1 MYISPTRGEQHV
13 PSNLI
18 RVDEHDEGLIHTSGH
33 LDEANTAALRFG
45 YKDVNDYT
53 NRVRSGNVDK
63 DVESASTH
71 LISTRMPYTH
81 HIDIIPGE
89 PGWRNEHD
97 AFTAKLIA
105 AEHDPH
111 WGYTVED
118 AKWQAFGDDTQSSNF
133 REAMGELRHRVRGV
147 LRDPSSPRARE
158 IMEHALANPVHQP
171 QLRGWDPERFSPQF
185 LKIIQQSRRGHDV
198 AEDVVDLSTGTWAK
212 IHPDENPSR
221 INDITEHNLIGKKR
235 KEIAEHNKRY
245 EALSK
250 PANDAKL
257 NAEWFYRTNPDVDR
271 MDDEG
276 NVINKPDWKACST
289 NTRYG
294 SFSHGSNNCA
304 CNGGNC

>member
-1 MYISPTRGEQHV
+1 MGNVASTHPVFSNKRMYISPTRGEQHV

-212 IHPDENPSR
+212 IHPDEYFP
-221 INDITEHNLIGKKR
+221 T
-235 KEIAEHNKRY
+235 
-245 EALSK
+245 
-250 PANDAKL
+250 
-257 NAEWFYRTNPDVDR
+257 
-271 MDDEG
+271 
-276 NVINKPDWKACST
+276 
-289 NTRYG
+289 
-294 SFSHGSNNCA
+294 
-304 CNGGNC
+304 